1 MFSTCL
7 FISEEPV
14 LLSSPNNFKMVV
26 YFIGKYG
33 EKINSKITNNGNIT
47 IQLSTQATPLK
58 TILHQSSLNYLNVP
72 QV

>member
-1 MFSTCL
+1 VFTTCL

-14 LLSSPNNFKMVV
+14 LLSIPNNFKISVC
-26 YFIGKYG
+26 FIGKYG
-33 EKINSKITNNGNIT
+33 EKINNKITNNGNIT

-58 TILHQSSLNYLNVP
+58 TILHQSSLNDLNVL

>member
-1 MFSTCL
+1 MFTTCL

-14 LLSSPNNFKMVV
+14 LLSSPNNFKISV

-33 EKINSKITNNGNIT
+33 EKINNKITNSGNIT

-58 TILHQSSLNYLNVP
+58 TILHQPSLNYLNVL